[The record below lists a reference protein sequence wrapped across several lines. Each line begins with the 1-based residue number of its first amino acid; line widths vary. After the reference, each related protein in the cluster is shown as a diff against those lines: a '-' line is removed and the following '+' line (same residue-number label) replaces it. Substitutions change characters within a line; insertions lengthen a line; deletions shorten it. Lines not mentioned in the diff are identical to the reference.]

1 MFRPSKPGSA
11 VNCLLRWMRKGSYNT
26 GRAQTGGVRHVHR
39 TERLEPLSTH
49 RIQMSQSLLL
59 LVLISL
65 VLLTGLISV
74 GEGLRQT
81 GA

>member
-1 MFRPSKPGSA
+1 M
-11 VNCLLRWMRKGSYNT
+11 CT
-26 GRAQTGGVRHVHR
+26 AQND
-39 TERLEPLSTH
+39 LQQSTH

-65 VLLTGLISV
+65 VLLTGLIGV